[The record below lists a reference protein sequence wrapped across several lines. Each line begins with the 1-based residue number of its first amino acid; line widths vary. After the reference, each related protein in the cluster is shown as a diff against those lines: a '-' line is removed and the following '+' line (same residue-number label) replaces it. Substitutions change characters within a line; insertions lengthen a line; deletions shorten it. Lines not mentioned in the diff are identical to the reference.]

1 MDLHGLGAVM
11 HIVGSL
17 LIVYGQTVVK
27 MAHCMVETSMCGNT
41 WLLRGG
47 AIRMMSTTMNVNGQ
61 SGSGSGSSGVK
72 WRRPDGKWRR
82 QWMGTKMYSALGWVL
97 FGVGNVMRFASMRFA
112 SQTVLS
118 GLGSLQFVVIPVAS
132 QQLLGVRARMSTG
145 IGIVVV
151 LLGNALILTNGPS
164 ETKFTPLELR
174 RQWSTGEMKSFLY
187 GLALALVLLHVLWRY
202 IHHRRRAA
210 EAAQRMAVQRMKRKS
225 REQLSIDFGTKEVF
239 PGGTAL
245 WDIPG
250 SNEADVVEDPG
261 DPSTLR
267 MFTAALLFS
276 VVSSMVG
283 AWSVLFS
290 KSLTYIAEAMPYSL
304 FDWYSWCILVAFFL
318 SAGFWVRQS
327 DKGLK
332 LYPAT
337 LIMPLM
343 QAFWMAMSVLEGII
357 YFDEMKYLSH
367 RALILLTLGLIM
379 AIVGAVS
386 MGLAGYFNEQ
396 KLSHAD
402 SNNNIV
408 NNMLVPQKDSSVLI
422 DPEMQL
428 ISSAAGGGG
437 DDGRMQHEV
446 GRIDRLSSPA
456 LREVV
461 RTSSLTDL
469 LHQELQFSARKNSND
484 RVN

>member
-1 MDLHGLGAVM
+1 MRVGEVDLHGLGAVM
-11 HIVGSL
+11 HVVGSL

-27 MAHCMVETSMCGNT
+27 MAHCMVETSMYGNT

-47 AIRMMSTTMNVNGQ
+47 ASRMMSTTINVNGQ
-61 SGSGSGSSGVK
+61 SGSGSGSAVK

-82 QWMGTKMYSALGWVL
+82 QWMGSKMYSALGWFL
-97 FGVGNVMRFASMRFA
+97 FGVGNIMRFVSMRFA

-187 GLALALVLLHVLWRY
+187 GLMLALALLHVLWRY

-210 EAAQRMAVQRMKRKS
+210 EAAQRAAVQRMKRKS
-225 REQLSIDFGTKEVF
+225 REQLSIDFGTKEIF

-276 VVSSMVG
+276 IVSSMVG

-290 KSLTYIAEAMPYSL
+290 KSLTYIAEAMPHSL

-318 SAGFWVRQS
+318 SAGFWVKQS

-367 RALILLTLGLIM
+367 RALVLLTLGLIM

-386 MGLAGYFNEQ
+386 MGWVFVACRSPLLPLAYLGFI
-396 KLSHAD
+396 LHDAD
-402 SNNNIV
+402 C
-408 NNMLVPQKDSSVLI
+408 LD
-422 DPEMQL
+422 
-428 ISSAAGGGG
+428 
-437 DDGRMQHEV
+437 
-446 GRIDRLSSPA
+446 
-456 LREVV
+456 
-461 RTSSLTDL
+461 TLTN
-469 LHQELQFSARKNSND
+469 RN
-484 RVN
+484 